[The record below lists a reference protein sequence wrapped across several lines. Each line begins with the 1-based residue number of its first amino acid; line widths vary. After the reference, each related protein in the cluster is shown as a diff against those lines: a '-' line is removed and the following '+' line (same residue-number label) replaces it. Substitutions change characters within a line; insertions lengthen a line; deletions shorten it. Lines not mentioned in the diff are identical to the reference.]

1 MKLKSRK
8 LKCAHS
14 WKTVGITYVK
24 NHEVTMLKSYKRKCG
39 ICGRTE
45 TIHCAEEVNVS
56 LA

>member
-24 NHEVTMLKSYKRKCG
+24 NHEVTMLKSYKRKCSV
-39 ICGRTE
+39 CGRVE
-45 TIHCAEEVNVS
+45 NIRCAEEVNVS

>member
-39 ICGRTE
+39 VCGRTE
-45 TIHCAEEVNVS
+45 TIHCAEEANVS

>member
-24 NHEVTMLKSYKRKCG
+24 NHEVTMLKSYKRKCSV
-39 ICGRTE
+39 CGRTE